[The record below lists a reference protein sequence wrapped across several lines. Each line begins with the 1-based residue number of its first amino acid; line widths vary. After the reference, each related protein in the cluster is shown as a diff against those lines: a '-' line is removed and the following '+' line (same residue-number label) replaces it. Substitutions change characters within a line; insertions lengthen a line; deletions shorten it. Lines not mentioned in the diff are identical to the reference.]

1 VLRRIRAI
9 VTDPREHSLTRLT
22 PAQSVFSGQTG
33 QFKCLFQSSE
43 IVPSTPVQ
51 GVLFGDL
58 TRQRDGETEAILK
71 ILRLRASDQLRVVK
85 LCESKEKPR
94 ESFQETSV

>member
-1 VLRRIRAI
+1 
-9 VTDPREHSLTRLT
+9 
-22 PAQSVFSGQTG
+22 
-33 QFKCLFQSSE
+33 
-43 IVPSTPVQ
+43 
-51 GVLFGDL
+51 LFGDL
-58 TRQRDGETEAILK
+58 PRQRDGETEAILK